1 MKFSKLIHS
10 LPFAVTLGG
19 DDHMMDDLTHISN
32 DSRQVRAGSIFVCI
46 KGAISDGHNYALAAY
61 ENGCRVFVAARPLPL
76 PQDAAVLITADTRT
90 ALAVLSARLY
100 RNPSEELHVV
110 GITGTKG
117 KTTTALMVA
126 HILNQSGIPTGYIG
140 SNGVEYGK
148 YHFATVNTTP
158 ESCDIQRYL
167 RDMVSAGI
175 RVCVIEVSSQALKL
189 ARVHGLKF
197 DLCAFTNL
205 SPDHISAHEHPDFED
220 YKACKAA
227 LFRDYAHQ
235 YVVYNADDPHA
246 EDVVCGSHATPIRIA
261 LHHRADYYA
270 DHISLLR
277 EEGKL
282 GLQFRMRSRKGAYTV
297 TLPFP
302 GVFSV
307 YNALTAAAICHRFGL
322 SDQQIAHA
330 LGSVVISGRFEV
342 VELPNGATVVI
353 DYAHNGISLR
363 SALETLRQY
372 NPNRL
377 ICLFGSV
384 GGRTQMRRAELGRV
398 AAELA
403 DLCIL
408 TADNPDC
415 EPPQNI
421 IRDIAQSFG
430 KDSCPYLEI
439 PDREA
444 AIVHAVS
451 TALPGDIILLAGKGH
466 ERYQII
472 AGKHFP
478 FCEREIVARETL
490 RMALSSK
497 L

>member
-61 ENGCRVFVAARPLPL
+61 ENGCRVFVAARPLQL
-76 PQDAAVLITADTRT
+76 SQDAAVLITADTRT

-126 HILNQSGIPTGYIG
+126 HILNQSGIPAGYIG

-205 SPDHISAHEHPDFED
+205 SPDHISAHEHPNF
-220 YKACKAA
+220 
-227 LFRDYAHQ
+227 
-235 YVVYNADDPHA
+235 
-246 EDVVCGSHATPIRIA
+246 
-261 LHHRADYYA
+261 
-270 DHISLLR
+270 
-277 EEGKL
+277 
-282 GLQFRMRSRKGAYTV
+282 
-297 TLPFP
+297 
-302 GVFSV
+302 
-307 YNALTAAAICHRFGL
+307 
-322 SDQQIAHA
+322 
-330 LGSVVISGRFEV
+330 
-342 VELPNGATVVI
+342 
-353 DYAHNGISLR
+353 
-363 SALETLRQY
+363 
-372 NPNRL
+372 
-377 ICLFGSV
+377 
-384 GGRTQMRRAELGRV
+384 
-398 AAELA
+398 
-403 DLCIL
+403 
-408 TADNPDC
+408 
-415 EPPQNI
+415 
-421 IRDIAQSFG
+421 
-430 KDSCPYLEI
+430 
-439 PDREA
+439 
-444 AIVHAVS
+444 
-451 TALPGDIILLAGKGH
+451 
-466 ERYQII
+466 
-472 AGKHFP
+472 
-478 FCEREIVARETL
+478 
-490 RMALSSK
+490 
-497 L
+497 